1 MRRETLVQSRHL
13 ERLALVD
20 VRQSTLAQVREHG
33 ESTRLQYA
41 LEQRAEELG
50 WPRDRIRV
58 IDEDLGVSG
67 AGEER
72 RSGFARL
79 VLEVARGKVGAV
91 FGLDASRFA
100 RNEPEWF
107 DLLRWLRATETL
119 LVTDR
124 GVYDAG
130 SGDDSFVLG
139 VESRNVRTS
148 FSQIN
153 SAVGKGL
160 FSVYSDVPDDPEAA
174 GQARA
179 CRQQGSAAG
188 RAGEVG
194 GS

>member
-1 MRRETLVQSRHL
+1 MSRETLVQARHI
-13 ERLALVD
+13 ERLALVY

-33 ESTRLQYA
+33 ESRRLQYA

-72 RSGFARL
+72 RSGFSRL

-119 LVTDR
+119 LVTDS
-124 GVYDAG
+124 GVYDAR

-139 VESRNVRTS
+139 LHG
-148 FSQIN
+148 
-153 SAVGKGL
+153 AL
-160 FSVYSDVPDDPEAA
+160 
-174 GQARA
+174 
-179 CRQQGSAAG
+179 SAAELYKIRTRMDKG
-188 RAGEVG
+188 QLSKAQRGELYTHVPTG
-194 GS
+194 YVVECRFMPVKQSVF